1 MEWKPQPIERRKSR
15 QIKVGSVLIG
25 GDAPISVQSMTCTD
39 TLDVTASLAQIK
51 AQQQRLQ
58 CDIADLLAQMQE
70 SGGRALL
77 NENVF
82 AGSDL
87 DKDKESGQKSSKW
100 QVGDRVFH
108 KILGAGTVRELH
120 EDLGEIVVHF
130 DKLKRER
137 TLALHVQLEQCTTP
151 ALNGATAALGS
162 PDPMAMAAI
171 AAANAAVPV
180 PAPQPAAA
188 QQLAGSQATTASQ
201 PAGQQADAP
210 LSWLQRKILGSRHGM
225 DDVGRK

>member
-1 MEWKPQPIERRKSR
+1 MWLWTRAQKQLFLSEAGGITNGANNDSAGKQKQARVPSR
-15 QIKVGSVLIG
+15 FLFELEEGDYLEVG
-25 GDAPISVQSMTCTD
+25 TCA
-39 TLDVTASLAQIK
+39 LSGQSLAQIK

-58 CDIADLLAQMQE
+58 CDIADLLSQMQE

-120 EDLGEIVVHF
+120 ED
-130 DKLKRER
+130 
-137 TLALHVQLEQCTTP
+137 
-151 ALNGATAALGS
+151 AA
-162 PDPMAMAAI
+162 
-171 AAANAAVPV
+171 
-180 PAPQPAAA
+180 APQPAAA
-188 QQLAGSQATTASQ
+188 IAQPAGSQATTASQ

-225 DDVGRK
+225 DDAGRK